1 MKFYTTSKSLF
12 SLTADTLV
20 VLVGSDTHNV
30 PQYFT
35 DFALVDERFKGNLK
49 KLLKTEGFEPTVGA
63 MFVIQTQGILPYIRV
78 IVVGVGQVHELT
90 AFDFERAVASAAVGA
105 KKSQSTSFVL
115 SLPQEITERFGAFL
129 TARLIT
135 EAIGFGTYSF
145 LPYKNK
151 KTQEKDIDVKTVTM
165 VVLASE
171 MQETMK
177 GIVDGSNRASGTIF
191 ARDLVNEPSSTMTP
205 TALARAAKSLAKQK
219 TITCTVFGKKE
230 IAKFGMGA
238 FLGVTKGSDE
248 EPKFI
253 KLVYNA
259 PKSTSTRSVST
270 TKTICLVGK
279 GITYDSGGLS
289 LKPSSGME
297 SMKCDMAG
305 SAAIL
310 GVFEA
315 LASTKPNIQVVGLI
329 AACENM
335 PSGHAMKP
343 GDVVRAMN
351 GKTIEVLNT
360 DAEGRLILAD
370 ALSYAEKFVKSD
382 YTIDVATLTGA
393 CMVALGEDIAGV
405 FANDDGLAQG
415 LLDAAAIAGEKF
427 WRLPLEKAYEADL
440 KSPIADIQNI
450 SKVRYGGAINGAL
463 FLKEF
468 VGKKTKWAHLD
479 IAGPAFAEKET
490 AISRF
495 GGTGFGVRTLLSF
508 VETKA
513 REN

>member
-1 MKFYTTSKSLF
+1 MKFYTTSKLVF
-12 SLTADTLV
+12 PLTADTLV
-20 VLVGSDTHNV
+20 VFVGSDKNNV
-30 PQYFT
+30 PQYFA
-35 DFALVDERFKGNLK
+35 DFALVDERFKGIVQ
-49 KLLKTEGFEPTVGA
+49 KLLKTEDFEPTVGTT
-63 MFVIQTQGILPYIRV
+63 FVIQTHGMLPYIRV

-105 KKSQSTSFVL
+105 KKSQSTSLVL
-115 SLPQEITERFGAFL
+115 SLPQEILDRFGAFL
-129 TARLIT
+129 TARLVT

-151 KTQEKDIDVKTVTM
+151 KTQGKDIEVKTVTM
-165 VVLASE
+165 VVLANE

-177 GIVDGSNRASGTIF
+177 GIVDGSHRASGTIF
-191 ARDLVNEPSSTMTP
+191 ARDLVNEPSSMMTP
-205 TALARAAKSLAKQK
+205 TALARAAKLLAKQK

-253 KLVYNA
+253 KLVYKA
-259 PKSTSTRSVST
+259 PKAKR
-270 TKTICLVGK
+270 TICLVGK

-297 SMKCDMAG
+297 TMKCDMAG
-305 SAAIL
+305 AAAIL
-310 GVFEA
+310 GVFET

-343 GDVVRAMN
+343 GDVVCAMN

-370 ALSYAEKFVKSD
+370 ALSYAEKFVQSE
-382 YTIDVATLTGA
+382 YMIDVATLTGA
-393 CMVALGEDIAGV
+393 CVVALGEDIAGV
-405 FANDDGLAQG
+405 FANDDGLAIGILQ
-415 LLDAAAIAGEKF
+415 AAAIAGEKF

-468 VGKKTKWAHLD
+468 VGEKTKWAHLD

-490 AISRF
+490 ANSRF

-508 VETKA
+508 IEAQAEKK
-513 REN
+513 

>member
-20 VLVGSDTHNV
+20 VFVGSDKNNAPH
-30 PQYFT
+30 YFA
-35 DFALVDERFKGNLK
+35 DVALVDERLKGNLK
-49 KLLKTEGFEPTVGA
+49 KLLKTEGFEATVGA
-63 MFVIQTQGILPYIRV
+63 TFVVQTHGMLPYIRV
-78 IVVGVGQVHELT
+78 IVVGVGQVKELT
-90 AFDFERAVASAAVGA
+90 AFDFERAVASVAVGA
-105 KKSQSTSFVL
+105 KKSQSTSLVV
-115 SLPQEITERFGAFL
+115 SLPREILDRFGVFL
-129 TARLIT
+129 TARFVT

-151 KTQEKDIDVKTVTM
+151 KTRGKEIDVKTVTM
-165 VVLASE
+165 AVLASE

-177 GIVDGSNRASGTIF
+177 GIVDGSKRASGTIF

-219 TITCTVFGKKE
+219 TITCTVFGKKD

-253 KLVYNA
+253 KLVYKA
-259 PKSTSTRSVST
+259 PKAAR
-270 TKTICLVGK
+270 TICLVGK

-297 SMKCDMAG
+297 TMKCDMAG

-335 PSGHAMKP
+335 PSGHAIKP

-360 DAEGRLILAD
+360 DAEGRLVLAD
-370 ALSYAEKFVKSD
+370 ALSYAEKFVQSE

-393 CMVALGEDIAGV
+393 CVVALGEDIAGV
-405 FANDDGLAQG
+405 FANDDGLAIGILQ
-415 LLDAAAIAGEKF
+415 AAAIAGEKF

-468 VGKKTKWAHLD
+468 VGEKTKWAHLD

-490 AISRF
+490 ALSRF

-508 VETKA
+508 IEAQAGKK
-513 REN
+513 

>member
-1 MKFYTTSKSLF
+1 
-12 SLTADTLV
+12 
-20 VLVGSDTHNV
+20 
-30 PQYFT
+30 
-35 DFALVDERFKGNLK
+35 
-49 KLLKTEGFEPTVGA
+49 
-63 MFVIQTQGILPYIRV
+63 
-78 IVVGVGQVHELT
+78 
-90 AFDFERAVASAAVGA
+90 
-105 KKSQSTSFVL
+105 
-115 SLPQEITERFGAFL
+115 
-129 TARLIT
+129 
-135 EAIGFGTYSF
+135 
-145 LPYKNK
+145 
-151 KTQEKDIDVKTVTM
+151 
-165 VVLASE
+165 
-171 MQETMK
+171 MK
-177 GIVDGSNRASGTIF
+177 GIVNGSQRASGTIF

-205 TALARAAKSLAKQK
+205 TALARAAKALAKQK

-230 IAKFGMGA
+230 ITKFGMGA

-253 KLVYNA
+253 KLVYKAPNA
-259 PKSTSTRSVST
+259 AH
-270 TKTICLVGK
+270 TICLVGK

-289 LKPSSGME
+289 LKPSTGME
-297 SMKCDMAG
+297 TMKCDMAG
-305 SAAIL
+305 AAAIL

-315 LASTKPNIQVVGLI
+315 LAFIKPNIQVVGLI

-335 PSGHAMKP
+335 PSGHAIKP

-370 ALSYAEKFVKSD
+370 ALSYAEKFVKSA
-382 YTIDVATLTGA
+382 YTIDIATLTGA
-393 CMVALGEDIAGV
+393 CMVALGEDVAGV
-405 FANDDGLAQG
+405 FANDDGLATG
-415 LLDAAAIAGEKF
+415 LLQASAIAGEKF

-468 VGKKTKWAHLD
+468 VGENTKWAHLD

-495 GGTGFGVRTLLSF
+495 GGTGFSVRTLLSF
-508 VETKA
+508 IESKA
-513 REN
+513 